1 MFRRASSSG
10 PELALTFV
18 LVWMDSA
25 LEREAVWKG
34 STTRTAHA
42 AAAFA
47 PGIRARRR
55 APPVLRL
62 KTIFYQHLS
71 KPNSTRR

>member
-25 LEREAVWKG
+25 LEREAVWERVDHQDRPCRRGICAGYSRSPK
-34 STTRTAHA
+34 SSARA
-42 AAAFA
+42 AAQDNLLPTPEQA
-47 PGIRARRR
+47 
-55 APPVLRL
+55 
-62 KTIFYQHLS
+62 Q
-71 KPNSTRR
+71 